1 MQVSLVPGDAFG
13 NDDCIRISYVASL
26 DTLRTTIN
34 NIEKSML
41 LLRPAAAASKAS

>member
-13 NDDCIRISYVASL
+13 NDDYIRISYASSL

-34 NIEKSML
+34 NIEKSLFIMC
-41 LLRPAAAASKAS
+41 PAAATSKAS